1 MNHTILFKRKGF
13 YGAFPVLTHLPDGR
27 LTVGIPVAPF
37 HDHYAVADW
46 LVLLSEDEGETWQQ
60 SPMIRHFPTTGPG
73 HHRVRYMTDSLG

>member
-1 MNHTILFKRKGF
+1 MNHTILYKQKGF

-46 LVLLSEDEGETWQQ
+46 LVLLSEDEGKRG
-60 SPMIRHFPTTGPG
+60 SRAMIQRFPITGPA
-73 HHRVRYMTDSLG
+73 HRRARYMTGSPL

>member
-1 MNHTILFKRKGF
+1 MDHTILYKRKGF

-46 LVLLSEDEGETWQQ
+46 LVFCCRKMREKRGKK
-60 SPMIRHFPTTGPG
+60 PMIRHFPTIGPE
-73 HHRVRYMTDSLG
+73 HRRVRYMTGLPP